1 MKAFILISFM
11 YREKSQSLFI
21 MNFLWLY
28 VELYFLYIAA
38 LIFLL
43 LLCMN
48 KAFSTTGFMKV
59 FYTL

>member
-1 MKAFILISFM
+1 M